1 MKLRRIVASGGL
13 AVVLTACLHLQAFA
27 DERPD
32 TAGADVA
39 ATSTTATTSA
49 QSAGTTKKAV
59 RAANRTFS
67 RSVQKVLAHTKGL
80 EGKPITVFGNAS
92 TGRVTL
98 AGQVESEDQDHLAVE
113 AARKA
118 RGVTSVNSRITLRPQ
133 GGA

>member
-1 MKLRRIVASGGL
+1 MQ
-13 AVVLTACLHLQAFA
+13 LQAFA

-39 ATSTTATTSA
+39 ATSTTSATAT
-49 QSAGTTKKAV
+49 GTTKKAV

-67 RSVQKVLAHTKGL
+67 RSVQKVLARTKGL

-118 RGVTSVNSRITLRPQ
+118 RGVTSVTSRITLRPQ

>member
-1 MKLRRIVASGGL
+1 MKLRQIVASGGL
-13 AVVLTACLHLQAFA
+13 AVVLTTCLQLQAFA

-39 ATSTTATTSA
+39 ATSTTSTTAT
-49 QSAGTTKKAV
+49 GTTKKAV

-67 RSVQKVLAHTKGL
+67 RSVQKVLARTKGL

-118 RGVTSVNSRITLRPQ
+118 RGVTSVTSRITLRPQ